1 MQHVSLTK
9 KNIYLYKKSKYRL
22 LYLHKKMFLKKKKK
36 KTCIKYII
44 YIIM

>member
-9 KNIYLYKKSKYRL
+9 KYIYLYKKSKYRL
-22 LYLHKKMFLKKKKK
+22 LYLNKKMFLKKKK